1 MDLVAIHPGL
11 IIWTIITFIALLV
24 VLRLVAWKPL
34 LGVLEE
40 REKTIRDSLD
50 QARRAKEEADQ
61 LMVQHKEMLSKA
73 RQEMAA
79 IIEKA
84 QRDAE
89 QRRGD
94 ILARAHR
101 EAEEKAK
108 HFSEELE
115 RQKRAAI
122 QELKAETV
130 DLALAATSRLLQ
142 EQVSEEKHRSLVLG
156 YLDELESLGSRESKE
171 Q

>member
-1 MDLVAIHPGL
+1 MLVEINPGL
-11 IIWTIITFIALLV
+11 IIWTIITFGVLLF

-34 LGVLEE
+34 LGMLEE
-40 REKTIRDSLD
+40 RERTIRESLE
-50 QARRAKEEADQ
+50 QARQAKDEAEK
-61 LMVQHKEMLSKA
+61 LMAQHREMLARA

-89 QRRGD
+89 QRRAD

-108 HFSEELE
+108 QFSEDLE

-122 QELKAETV
+122 REVKTQSV
-130 DLALAATSRLLQ
+130 DLILTAASRLIQASLD
-142 EQVSEEKHRSLVLG
+142 EEKHRRLVSG
-156 YLDELESLGSRESKE
+156 YLEELDTLAPPE
-171 Q
+171 

>member
-1 MDLVAIHPGL
+1 MDLVKIDPGL
-11 IIWTIITFIALLV
+11 IIWTIITFVALLV

-40 REKTIRDSLD
+40 REKTIRDSLEKAK
-50 QARRAKEEADQ
+50 QARAEAET
-61 LMVQHKEMLSKA
+61 LMAQHKEMLGKA

-89 QRRGD
+89 QRRSD
-94 ILARAHR
+94 ILARAHKDA
-101 EAEEKAK
+101 EAKAEQ
-108 HFSEELE
+108 FTQDLE

-122 QELKAETV
+122 RDVKAESV
-130 DLALAATSRLLQ
+130 DLILSAASRLMRAELD
-142 EQVSEEKHRSLVLG
+142 EEKHRDLVRG
-156 YLDELESLGSRESKE
+156 YLEDLDRTKV

>member
-11 IIWTIITFIALLV
+11 IIWTMITFVALLI
-24 VLRLVAWKPL
+24 VLRAVAWKPL
-34 LGVLEE
+34 LGMLEE
-40 REKTIRDSLD
+40 REKSIRDSLEQAK
-50 QARRAKEEADQ
+50 QARSEAET
-61 LMVQHKEMLSKA
+61 LMAQHKEMIGKA
-73 RQEMAA
+73 RQEMAS

-89 QRRGD
+89 QRRAD

-108 HFSEELE
+108 QFSADLE
-115 RQKRAAI
+115 RQKRTVI
-122 QELKAETV
+122 REIKAETA
-130 DLALAATSRLLQ
+130 DLVVAVAERVMKAELNA
-142 EQVSEEKHRSLVLG
+142 EKHHALITG
-156 YLDELESLGSRESKE
+156 ALDEMEALPPE

>member
-11 IIWTIITFIALLV
+11 IIWTIVTFIVLLA
-24 VLRLVAWKPL
+24 VLRLVAWKPIL
-34 LGVLEE
+34 AMLDE
-40 REKTIRDSLD
+40 REKTIHESLE
-50 QARRAKEEADQ
+50 QARKAREEAET
-61 LMVQHKEMLSKA
+61 LMAQHREMIGKA

-89 QRRGD
+89 ARRAD
-94 ILARAHR
+94 ILARAQK

-108 HFSEELE
+108 QFTAELE
-115 RQKRAAI
+115 RQQRAAMRQI
-122 QELKAETV
+122 RDEAV
-130 DLALAATSRLLQ
+130 DLVVAAASRLVQSELN
-142 EQVSEEKHRSLVLG
+142 EERHRKLVSGTLEELG
-156 YLDELESLGSRESKE
+156 RVPPP

>member
-1 MDLVAIHPGL
+1 MDLVAINPGL
-11 IIWTIITFIALLV
+11 IIWTIITFVVLLV
-24 VLRLVAWKPL
+24 ILRWVAWKPL

-40 REKTIRDSLD
+40 RERTIRESLE
-50 QARRAKEEADQ
+50 QARTAKEEAET
-61 LMVQHKEMLSKA
+61 LMARHREMLAKA

-89 QRRGD
+89 QRRSD
-94 ILARAHR
+94 ILARAHK
-101 EAEEKAK
+101 EAEEKSRQ
-108 HFSEELE
+108 FGEDLE

-122 QELKAETV
+122 NEVKKECV
-130 DLALAATSRLLQ
+130 DLVIVAASRLLRA
-142 EQVSEEKHRSLVLG
+142 ELTEEKHRDLVQS
-156 YLDELESLGSRESKE
+156 YLENLKSTSP

>member
-1 MDLVAIHPGL
+1 MDLIAINPGL
-11 IIWTIITFIALLV
+11 IIWTIVTFVALLV
-24 VLRLVAWKPL
+24 VLRWVAWKPL

-40 REKTIRDSLD
+40 REKTIRDSLE
-50 QARRAKEEADQ
+50 QARTAREEAES
-61 LMVQHKEMLSKA
+61 LMAQHREMLGRA

-89 QRRGD
+89 QRRTD
-94 ILARAHR
+94 ILARAHK
-101 EAEEKAK
+101 EAEEKTRQ
-108 HFSEELE
+108 FGEDLE

-122 QELKAETV
+122 RDVKKECVELV
-130 DLALAATSRLLQ
+130 LAAASRLLR
-142 EQVSEEKHRSLVLG
+142 SELTEERHRDLVKS
-156 YLDELESLGSRESKE
+156 YLDDLKTTNP

>member
-1 MDLVAIHPGL
+1 MDLLAINPGL
-11 IIWTIITFIALLV
+11 IIWTIVTFIVLMV

-34 LGVLEE
+34 LAMLDE
-40 REKTIRDSLD
+40 REKTIHDSLE
-50 QARRAKEEADQ
+50 QARKAREEAETI
-61 LMVQHKEMLSKA
+61 MAQHREMIGKA

-89 QRRGD
+89 ARRAD
-94 ILARAHR
+94 ILARAHK

-108 HFSEELE
+108 QFTAELE
-115 RQKRAAI
+115 RQQRAALR
-122 QELKAETV
+122 QVREEAV
-130 DLALAATSRLLQ
+130 DLVVAAASRLVQAELN
-142 EQVSEEKHRSLVLG
+142 EDRHRKLASGALEEIGKLPP
-156 YLDELESLGSRESKE
+156 

>member
-1 MDLVAIHPGL
+1 MDLVAINPGL
-11 IIWTIITFIALLV
+11 IIWTIVTFLVLLGI
-24 VLRLVAWKPL
+24 LRLVAWKPL

-40 REKTIRDSLD
+40 RENTIRDSLEKAR
-50 QARRAKEEADQ
+50 QAKAEAET
-61 LMVQHKEMLSKA
+61 LMAQHKEMLGKA

-89 QRRGD
+89 QRRSD
-94 ILARAHR
+94 ILARAHK
-101 EAEEKAK
+101 EAEAKAEQ
-108 HFSEELE
+108 FAQDLE

-122 QELKAETV
+122 REVRTESV
-130 DLALAATSRLLQ
+130 DLILAAASRLMRAELD
-142 EQVSEEKHRSLVLG
+142 EEKHKDLVRG
-156 YLDELESLGSRESKE
+156 YLEDLDRIKV